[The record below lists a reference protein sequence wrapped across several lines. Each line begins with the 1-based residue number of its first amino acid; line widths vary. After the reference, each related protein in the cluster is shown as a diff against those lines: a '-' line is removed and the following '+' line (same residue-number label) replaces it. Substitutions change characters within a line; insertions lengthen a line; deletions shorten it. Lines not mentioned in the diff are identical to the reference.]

1 MHEMRIS
8 SNERQIKSQMK
19 VGAGLALFGLVCP
32 FFWLSLFSGNSIFE
46 AWVYGV
52 HSGIFLVIGIAL
64 LGKGWYDLKRSRT
77 DSPIKTLKPGI

>member
-1 MHEMRIS
+1 MKMP

-19 VGAGLALFGLVCP
+19 VGTGLALFGLVCP
-32 FFWLSLFSGNSIFE
+32 FFWLSLFSGNSGFE

-52 HSGIFLVIGIAL
+52 HSGIFMVIGLAL

-77 DSPIKTLKPGI
+77 DSPIKTSKQII